1 MKRVSF
7 ALKRVWKIARSGD
20 RAYKDLRLKANP
32 GCRVPSRGFRWQF
45 QNALLAILL
54 SGLPAVGQGLVSFYN
69 TPTSLVALYRDPAGG
84 PVSVQWD
91 PGMYYFGLL
100 SAPLGATNL
109 NQFTFTGV
117 YATNEAVIGRF
128 SGGTQQVPGWPP
140 GTFMSFMVAG
150 WSSNLGHDWQP
161 AWLSGSFDGNGL
173 FGLSGL
179 GAGPAGG
186 FDGTNSGFALPIFGG
201 ATGLESGFALYPA
214 PIISLKPFV
223 NLDFESATLLPV
235 GVSGQTVQ
243 LAAGFPGWTVSIN
256 SPIDSNALY
265 NNMYL
270 DSAGIG
276 IVDTNAQLLATAV
289 IGGRYTAF
297 LQSGLGYTPAGA
309 VVSDTTLSQ
318 TGLVPPYVQS
328 LQFKAKTF
336 FDPSGRFAVGLGG
349 QILPLRTLATA
360 TNYTLYGADVSPWA
374 GQLAQLSFTVFGE
387 KPHVN
392 VAVRGEL
399 S

>member
-1 MKRVSF
+1 
-7 ALKRVWKIARSGD
+7 
-20 RAYKDLRLKANP
+20 
-32 GCRVPSRGFRWQF
+32 
-45 QNALLAILL
+45 
-54 SGLPAVGQGLVSFYN
+54 
-69 TPTSLVALYRDPAGG
+69 
-84 PVSVQWD
+84 
-91 PGMYYFGLL
+91 
-100 SAPLGATNL
+100 
-109 NQFTFTGV
+109 
-117 YATNEAVIGRF
+117 
-128 SGGTQQVPGWPP
+128 
-140 GTFMSFMVAG
+140 
-150 WSSNLGHDWQP
+150 
-161 AWLSGSFDGNGL
+161 
-173 FGLSGL
+173 
-179 GAGPAGG
+179 
-186 FDGTNSGFALPIFGG
+186 
-201 ATGLESGFALYPA
+201 
-214 PIISLKPFV
+214 
-223 NLDFESATLLPV
+223 
-235 GVSGQTVQ
+235 
-243 LAAGFPGWTVSIN
+243 
-256 SPIDSNALY
+256 LY

-392 VAVRGEL
+392 DESLFLDDIQFSAESIPAAPSLLVSVSGGQVQISWTPPGGALQSSVALGTTAIWSPVGAQNPTNLPSTSGARFFRVAF
-399 S
+399 